1 MMKTNDIR
9 LSAIM
14 AYLQNTYALRVT
26 ESEGERV
33 LAVAL
38 AYGQG
43 EIEIRGRDIAYGLP
57 QVILVS
63 RSEVLT
69 VLP

>member
-1 MMKTNDIR
+1 MIEPLDAR
-9 LSAIM
+9 LAAIM
-14 AYLQNTYALRVT
+14 AYLRNIYALRVT

-38 AYGQG
+38 AHGQD
-43 EIEIRGRDIAYGLP
+43 EIEIQGRDIAYGLP
-57 QVILVS
+57 QIILVS
-63 RSEVLT
+63 RSEVLA

>member
-1 MMKTNDIR
+1 MREPLDAR
-9 LSAIM
+9 LVAITI
-14 AYLQNTYALRVT
+14 YLWNTYSLRVT

-38 AYGQG
+38 THGQG

-63 RSEVLT
+63 RSEVLA